1 MEEDGPLRQLIT
13 DIQQPAKGNK
23 LPEDRSIVTSRISR
37 TVGEVNPFTVAATVL
52 VIVAFYWAQAV
63 LIPFALAILL
73 TFLLSPIVTRIQQAG
88 LGRGTSVTIVIA
100 LTFAVLAM
108 IGWATV
114 SQVTSL
120 AEELPKYRQNIRQ
133 KVRDLRGMGKGGV
146 LEQVQETVDEVK
158 DEIEQGEASRS
169 ATNRRPVI
177 VQAQPAVS
185 WRSLYLGPLIQPIAS
200 ATLVLGLL
208 IFMLAQREDLRN
220 RLIRLIGYAHL
231 TVTTRA
237 LEEAGQRISRYLVMQ
252 ITINGCFGIIISV
265 ALFLIGLPYA
275 FLWGFLSV
283 PLLFIPIIGFW
294 TAAALPTIMS
304 MGVFTDWWWPLLVI
318 GLFLIL
324 KTIIN
329 MLLEPLLYGRSVG
342 VSPVPLLMMIAF
354 WTWLW
359 GPVGLVLATP
369 LTVCLLVFAKHVPQL
384 DFVPVLLSDEPAME
398 IQVSFYQR
406 LLAMD
411 QVEALEI
418 LQQYLKNHK
427 PERVYD
433 ELLIPALSYA
443 KEDRRRNNLSDHE
456 ELFLFKAMREII
468 EITGPDLQ
476 RSKVS
481 EDGATGSFSSDPL
494 PSIKIIGCPA
504 HDEADEVAL
513 LMLRQLL
520 LSKNCS
526 IEILSA
532 AALAAEVIAR
542 VKEENPALVCI
553 AAVAPD
559 ELIQVRYLSKRLSAS
574 FPDLKLVIGRWGL
587 GEFDENGGSLADELG
602 EVGSTL
608 LETRDQ
614 ITNLRQL
621 ISNVDTKTR
630 TEMLPAS

>member
-1 MEEDGPLRQLIT
+1 M
-13 DIQQPAKGNK
+13 
-23 LPEDRSIVTSRISR
+23 PEDRLIVTSRISR
-37 TVGEVNPFTVAATVL
+37 TVGKVNAFTVAATVL

-73 TFLLSPIVTRIQQAG
+73 TFLLGPIVTRIQQAG

-158 DEIEQGEASRS
+158 DEIEQSEA
-169 ATNRRPVI
+169 APAGKNRRPVI
-177 VQAQPAVS
+177 VQAEPAVS

-283 PLLFIPIIGFW
+283 PLLFIPVIGFW
-294 TAAALPTIMS
+294 TAAALPTILS
-304 MGVFTDWWWPLLVI
+304 MGVFTDWWWPLLII
-318 GLFLIL
+318 GLFLVL
-324 KTIIN
+324 KTVIN
-329 MLLEPLLYGRSVG
+329 MLLEPLLYGRSIG

-359 GPVGLVLATP
+359 GPVGLLLATP
-369 LTVCLLVFAKHVPQL
+369 LTVCLLVFAKHVPRL
-384 DFVPVLLSDEPAME
+384 DFVEVLLSDEPAME

-411 QVEALEI
+411 QVEAIEI
-418 LQQYLKNHK
+418 LQQYLKNHE

-433 ELLIPALSYA
+433 ELLMPALSYA

-456 ELFLFKAMREII
+456 EIFLFKSMREII
-468 EITGPDLQ
+468 EIAGTDLQ
-476 RSKVS
+476 RPALP
-481 EDGATGSFSSDPL
+481 EDGATASFTKDPL
-494 PSIKIIGCPA
+494 PRIKIIGCPA
-504 HDEADEVAL
+504 HGEADEVAL
-513 LMLRQLL
+513 LMLRELL
-520 LSKNCS
+520 VSKNCS
-526 IEILSA
+526 VEVLSS
-532 AALAAEVIAR
+532 AALAAEIVAR
-542 VKEENPALVCI
+542 VNEDNPALVCI
-553 AAVAPD
+553 GAVAPD
-559 ELIQVRYLSKRLSAS
+559 ESVQVRYLSKRLSAS
-574 FPDLKLVIGRWGL
+574 FPDLRLVIGQWGVREL
-587 GEFDENGGSLADELG
+587 DENGVSLTDDLG

-608 LETRDQ
+608 LQTRDQ

-621 ISNVDTKTR
+621 ISDADTKTK
-630 TEMLPAS
+630 MLPVS

>member
-1 MEEDGPLRQLIT
+1 MGFF
-13 DIQQPAKGNK
+13 QQRARPSAEGNK
-23 LPEDRSIVTSRISR
+23 LPEDRSIATSRISR
-37 TVGEVNPFTVAATVL
+37 TVGKVNPFTVAVTVL

-73 TFLLSPIVTRIQQAG
+73 TFLLSPLVTRIQQAG

-158 DEIEQGEASRS
+158 DEIEKGEASR
-169 ATNRRPVI
+169 AANNRRPII
-177 VQAQPAVS
+177 VQAEPAVS

-231 TVTTRA
+231 TVTTKA
-237 LEEAGQRISRYLVMQ
+237 LEEAGQRISRYLLMQ

-283 PLLFIPIIGFW
+283 PLLFIPVIGFW
-294 TAAALPTIMS
+294 TAAALPTILS
-304 MGVFTDWWWPLLVI
+304 MGVFTDWWWPLLVV
-318 GLFLIL
+318 GLFLVL

-359 GPVGLVLATP
+359 GPVGLLLATP
-369 LTVCLLVFAKHVPQL
+369 LTVCLVVFAKNVPQL
-384 DFVPVLLSDEPAME
+384 EFVEVLLSDEPAME

-411 QVEALEI
+411 QVEAIEI
-418 LQQYLKNHK
+418 LQQYLKKDK
-427 PERVYD
+427 PEQVYD
-433 ELLIPALSYA
+433 ELLMPALSYA

-468 EITGPDLQ
+468 EIAGAELQ
-476 RSKVS
+476 RSTLSK
-481 EDGATGSFSSDPL
+481 DGSAASSTTDAL
-494 PSIKIIGCPA
+494 PRIKIIGCPA
-504 HDEADEVAL
+504 HGEADEVAL

-520 LSKNCS
+520 VSKNCS
-526 IEILSA
+526 VDILSS

-542 VKEENPALVCI
+542 VREDNPDLLCI
-553 AAVAPD
+553 AAVGPD
-559 ELIQVRYLSKRLSAS
+559 GLVQVRYLSKRLRAS
-574 FPDLKLVIGRWGL
+574 FPDLRVVIGRWGL
-587 GEFDENGGSLADELG
+587 REFDENEDSLTDDMG

-608 LETRDQ
+608 LQTRNQ

-621 ISNVDTKTR
+621 ISDADPKSR
-630 TEMLPAS
+630 TEMLPVS

>member
-1 MEEDGPLRQLIT
+1 M
-13 DIQQPAKGNK
+13 
-23 LPEDRSIVTSRISR
+23 PENRSFATSRISR
-37 TVGEVNPFTVAATVL
+37 TVDKVNPFTIAATVL

-158 DEIEQGEASRS
+158 DEMERGEIS
-169 ATNRRPVI
+169 AAANKRQPII
-177 VQAQPAVS
+177 VQSEPAVS

-231 TVTTRA
+231 TVTTKA
-237 LEEAGQRISRYLVMQ
+237 LEEAGQRISRYLLMQ

-283 PLLFIPIIGFW
+283 PLLFIPVIGFW
-294 TAAALPTIMS
+294 TAAALPTILS
-304 MGVFTDWWWPLLVI
+304 MGVFTDWWWPLLVV
-318 GLFLIL
+318 GLFLAL

-329 MLLEPLLYGRSVG
+329 MLLEPLLYGRSIG

-359 GPVGLVLATP
+359 GPVGLLLATP

-384 DFVPVLLSDEPAME
+384 EFVEVLLSDEPAME

-411 QVEALEI
+411 QVEAIEI
-418 LQQYLKNHK
+418 LKQFLKDHK
-427 PERVYD
+427 HEQVYD
-433 ELLIPALSYA
+433 ELLMPALSYA
-443 KEDRRRNNLSDHE
+443 KEDRRRNNLNDHE
-456 ELFLFKAMREII
+456 ELFLFQALREII
-468 EITGPDLQ
+468 ELAGDDLQ
-476 RSKVS
+476 RATLAQ
-481 EDGATGSFSSDPL
+481 DGGAASVTADAL
-494 PSIKIIGCPA
+494 PTIKIIGCPA
-504 HDEADEVAL
+504 HGEADEVAL

-520 LSKNCS
+520 VSKNCS
-526 IEILSA
+526 VEVLSS

-542 VKEENPALVCI
+542 VREENPALVCI

-559 ELIQVRYLSKRLSAS
+559 GLDQVRYLSKRLSAS

-587 GEFDENGGSLADELG
+587 GEFEQNEGRLTEDSG
-602 EVGSTL
+602 EMGSTL
-608 LETRDQ
+608 LQTRDQ

-621 ISNVDTKTR
+621 ISDVETETR
-630 TEMLPAS
+630 SEILPAS

>member
-1 MEEDGPLRQLIT
+1 
-13 DIQQPAKGNK
+13 
-23 LPEDRSIVTSRISR
+23 LPEDRSFATSRIGR
-37 TVGEVNPFTVAATVL
+37 TVGKVSPFTVAATVL

-88 LGRGTSVTIVIA
+88 LGRGTAVTIVIA

-158 DEIEQGEASRS
+158 NEMEQGETSPAANKRQ
-169 ATNRRPVI
+169 PII
-177 VQAQPAVS
+177 VQSEPAVS

-231 TVTTRA
+231 TVTTKA
-237 LEEAGQRISRYLVMQ
+237 LEEAGQRISRYLLMQ

-283 PLLFIPIIGFW
+283 PLLFIPVIGFW
-294 TAAALPTIMS
+294 TAAALPTILS
-304 MGVFTDWWWPLLVI
+304 MGVFTDWWWPLLVV
-318 GLFLIL
+318 GLFLVL

-329 MLLEPLLYGRSVG
+329 MLLEPLLYGRSIG

-359 GPVGLVLATP
+359 GPVGLLLATP

-384 DFVPVLLSDEPAME
+384 EFVEVLLSDEPAME

-411 QVEALEI
+411 QVEAIEI
-418 LQQYLKNHK
+418 LKKFLKDH
-427 PERVYD
+427 EHEQVYD
-433 ELLIPALSYA
+433 ELLLPALSYA
-443 KEDRRRNNLSDHE
+443 KEDRRRNNLNDHE
-456 ELFLFKAMREII
+456 ELFLLQALREII
-468 EITGPDLQ
+468 EIAGADLQ
-476 RSKVS
+476 RSELPENGPTASVN
-481 EDGATGSFSSDPL
+481 SDPL
-494 PSIKIIGCPA
+494 PWIKIIGCPA
-504 HDEADEVAL
+504 HGEADEVAL

-520 LSKNCS
+520 VSRNCS
-526 IEILSA
+526 MEVLSST
-532 AALAAEVIAR
+532 ALAAEVIVR
-542 VKEENPALVCI
+542 VREDNPALVCI

-559 ELIQVRYLSKRLSAS
+559 GLVQMRYLSKRLRAS
-574 FPDLKLVIGRWGL
+574 FPDLRLVIGRWGL
-587 GEFDENGGSLADELG
+587 REFEENGGSQPEDLG
-602 EVGSTL
+602 EVGLTL
-608 LETRDQ
+608 LQTRDQ

-621 ISNVDTKTR
+621 ISDVEPKTR
-630 TEMLPAS
+630 TELLPAT